1 MASGR
6 RNIPGGTRVLA
17 KGTTARTKH
26 RDKDMPGRLPDEVG
40 AFHDRGFKR

>member
-6 RNIPGGTRVLA
+6 RNILGGTRVLA

-26 RDKDMPGRLPDEVG
+26 RDKDIPGRLPDEVE
-40 AFHDRGFKR
+40 AFRDRGFKR